1 MTTAVDKYKGQYIEM
16 ANSIIQAKEKTS
28 LLESKIEVLA
38 VRRMA
43 TNLKTRDKVDSE
55 GNRYSVDYVELRA
68 SEIRALTDR
77 SGGSL
82 YDDIFNVSMSLKKK
96 FHIMKDRGSNK
107 YTIRSLYGDISYENG
122 VMEIEYNPE
131 TEYLFK
137 DLKANYTRLSLPI
150 LFSFRTNGGFQLYML
165 LKSMAFNLP
174 PVNRSKSQE
183 EQEKYPV
190 TYSLAELRMNMGFVD
205 LEQKDIKREAERKHP
220 DFEKMADMELKPK
233 YKRWSDFNTRVIKP
247 GLEEINGTSDIYICD
262 IATDSTGKGSK
273 VTEVT
278 FYIQHNLSFYEKGE
292 GDSVEPDSNV
302 IVAEDGTEVLTPKE
316 QAEENSRKRVMEIL
330 GDGASITERDAD
342 ILLKDAGGD
351 LLRIEK
357 AYRLSLEQ
365 EHIANFMGWMR
376 AAIRGDYQENVE
388 MSRGSSAE
396 AKAVRNLQE
405 EANHQ
410 STQERVWKRTQEK
423 EDFGDFLLELGY
435 SLENLELIYDSPKEK
450 VQLYLDWKISKM
462 RGE

>member
-43 TNLKTRDKVDSE
+43 TNLRTRDKVDSE

-96 FHIMKDRGSNK
+96 FHIMKDKGSNR

-174 PVNRSKSQE
+174 PVNRSKPQE

-205 LEQKDIKREAERKHP
+205 LDQKDIKREAERKHP

-262 IATDSTGKGSK
+262 ITTDSAGKGSK

-292 GDSVEPDSNV
+292 GDSLEPDSNV

-316 QAEENSRKRVMEIL
+316 REAEKAVKQVLEMV
-330 GDGASITERDAD
+330 GGGAPITERDAD
-342 ILLKDAGGD
+342 VLLKDANGD
-351 LLRIEK
+351 LQRIEK

-376 AAIRGDYQENVE
+376 AAIRGEYQENME
-388 MSRGSSAE
+388 MDRGSTAE
-396 AKAVRNLQE
+396 AKAVRSLQE

-423 EDFGDFLLELGY
+423 EDFGDFLTEIGY

-450 VQLYLDWKISKM
+450 VQLYLDWKISRM
-462 RGE
+462 RGK